1 MQKYKCVFPLVDMA
15 WKICLRRNIASESVV
30 GVQFPTLAIGAK
42 LHNKI
47 PDAEGERQKEK
58 DMKRNTSNKATSNKE
73 EKSYISIPLYD
84 IKDIK
89 SEVVS
94 KTCTRYQLG
103 EGVSMDICE
112 GEEYDYGSL
121 NLYGVV
127 IMLSFREITKGE
139 RKGDIFVSYPQYKN
153 KAGEYKPF
161 VTNYSKALNASM
173 KAVIKA
179 HYDGDGFLSVEG
191 EELPFN

>member
-1 MQKYKCVFPLVDMA
+1 MNK
-15 WKICLRRNIASESVV
+15 NIASESVV
-30 GVQFPTLAIGAK
+30 GCNSPRWQSEHSSIIKYPT
-42 LHNKI
+42 
-47 PDAEGERQKEK
+47 AEGERQKEK
-58 DMKRNTSNKATSNKE
+58 DMKRNSSNKETSNKE
-73 EKSYISIPLYD
+73 EKSYIAIPLYD
-84 IKDIK
+84 VKDIK
-89 SEVVS
+89 SKVVS

-112 GEEYDYGSL
+112 GEAHDYGSL

-161 VTNYSKALNASM
+161 VTNYSKGLNASM
-173 KAVIKA
+173 KAVLKA

>member
-1 MQKYKCVFPLVDMA
+1 M
-15 WKICLRRNIASESVV
+15 
-30 GVQFPTLAIGAK
+30 QFPTLAIGAK

-58 DMKRNTSNKATSNKE
+58 DMKRNTTSKATNKE
-73 EKSYISIPLYD
+73 EKSYIAIPLYD
-84 IKDIK
+84 VKDIK
-89 SEVVS
+89 SEVIS

-112 GEEYDYGSL
+112 GEEHDFGSL

-127 IMLSFREITKGE
+127 IDLSFREITKGE

-153 KAGEYKPF
+153 KAGEYNPF
-161 VTNYSKALNASM
+161 VTNYSKGLNASM
-173 KAVIKA
+173 KAVLKA

-191 EELPFN
+191 EELPLN

>member
-1 MQKYKCVFPLVDMA
+1 M
-15 WKICLRRNIASESVV
+15 

-58 DMKRNTSNKATSNKE
+58 DMKRNTSNKAE
-73 EKSYISIPLYD
+73 EKNYVAIPLYA

-89 SEVVS
+89 SKVVS

-112 GEEYDYGSL
+112 GEEHDYGSL

-139 RKGDIFVSYPQYKN
+139 RKGDVFVSYPQYKN

-161 VTNYSKALNASM
+161 VTNYSKGLNASI
-173 KAVIKA
+173 KAVLKA

-191 EELPFN
+191 EELPFE

>member
-1 MQKYKCVFPLVDMA
+1 
-15 WKICLRRNIASESVV
+15 
-30 GVQFPTLAIGAK
+30 
-42 LHNKI
+42 
-47 PDAEGERQKEK
+47 
-58 DMKRNTSNKATSNKE
+58 MKRNTTSNKATSNKATSNKE
-73 EKSYISIPLYD
+73 EKSYIAIPLYN

-89 SEVVS
+89 SEVIS

-112 GEEYDYGSL
+112 GEEHDYGSL

-161 VTNYSKALNASM
+161 VTNYSKGLNVSM
-173 KAVIKA
+173 KAVLKA

>member
-1 MQKYKCVFPLVDMA
+1 M
-15 WKICLRRNIASESVV
+15 NIASESVV
-30 GVQFPTLAIGAK
+30 GCNSPRWQSEQK

-58 DMKRNTSNKATSNKE
+58 DMKRNTINKATSNKE
-73 EKSYISIPLYD
+73 EKSYISIPLYA

-103 EGVSMDICE
+103 EGVTMDICE
-112 GEEYDYGSL
+112 GVVHDYGSL

-127 IMLSFREITKGE
+127 IMLGFREITKGE
-139 RKGDIFVSYPQYKN
+139 RKGDIFISYPQYKN
-153 KAGEYKPF
+153 KAGEYIPF

-173 KAVIKA
+173 KAVVKA

>member
-1 MQKYKCVFPLVDMA
+1 
-15 WKICLRRNIASESVV
+15 
-30 GVQFPTLAIGAK
+30 
-42 LHNKI
+42 
-47 PDAEGERQKEK
+47 
-58 DMKRNTSNKATSNKE
+58 MKRNSTKESSNKAE
-73 EKSYISIPLYD
+73 EKKYIAIPLYE

-94 KTCTRYQLG
+94 KTCSRYQLG

-112 GEEYDYGSL
+112 GEERDYGSL

-127 IMLSFREITKGE
+127 IALSFREITKGE

-173 KAVIKA
+173 KAVLKA

-191 EELPFN
+191 EELPSN

>member
-58 DMKRNTSNKATSNKE
+58 DMKRNTSNKETSNKE
-73 EKSYISIPLYD
+73 EKSYIAIPLYD

-112 GEEYDYGSL
+112 GEEHDYGSL

>member
-1 MQKYKCVFPLVDMA
+1 M
-15 WKICLRRNIASESVV
+15 NTASESVV
-30 GVQFPTLAIGAK
+30 GCNSPRWQSEQK

-58 DMKRNTSNKATSNKE
+58 DMKRNTTSKATSNKE
-73 EKSYISIPLYD
+73 EKSYIVIPLYA

-112 GEEYDYGSL
+112 GEEHDYGSL

-127 IMLSFREITKGE
+127 IALSFREITKGE
-139 RKGDIFVSYPQYKN
+139 RKGEVFVSYPQYKN

-173 KAVIKA
+173 KAVLKA

>member
-1 MQKYKCVFPLVDMA
+1 
-15 WKICLRRNIASESVV
+15 
-30 GVQFPTLAIGAK
+30 
-42 LHNKI
+42 
-47 PDAEGERQKEK
+47 
-58 DMKRNTSNKATSNKE
+58 MKRNTSSKETNKKE
-73 EKSYISIPLYD
+73 KKNYIPIPLYD

-112 GEEYDYGSL
+112 GGEYDYGSL

-161 VTNYSKALNASM
+161 VTNYSKALNDSM
-173 KAVIKA
+173 KAVLKA
-179 HYDGDGFLSVEG
+179 HYDGDGFLSAEG

>member
-1 MQKYKCVFPLVDMA
+1 MK
-15 WKICLRRNIASESVV
+15 RS

-58 DMKRNTSNKATSNKE
+58 DMKRNTTSNKAE
-73 EKSYISIPLYD
+73 EKSYIAIPLYA

-103 EGVSMDICE
+103 EGVTMDICE
-112 GEEYDYGSL
+112 GEEHDYGSL

-161 VTNYSKALNASM
+161 VTNYSKGLNASI
-173 KAVIKA
+173 KAVLKA

>member
-1 MQKYKCVFPLVDMA
+1 M
-15 WKICLRRNIASESVV
+15 
-30 GVQFPTLAIGAK
+30 QFPTLAIGAK

-58 DMKRNTSNKATSNKE
+58 DMKRNTNNKATSNKE
-73 EKSYISIPLYD
+73 AKSYIAITLCD

-112 GEEYDYGSL
+112 GEEHDYGSL

-139 RKGDIFVSYPQYKN
+139 RKGGVVVSDPQYKK

-161 VTNYSKALNASM
+161 VTNYSKALNAAI
-173 KAVIKA
+173 KAVLKA
-179 HYDGDGFLSVEG
+179 HYDGDGFLSVDG

>member
-1 MQKYKCVFPLVDMA
+1 MGCNSPRWQ
-15 WKICLRRNIASESVV
+15 SE
-30 GVQFPTLAIGAK
+30 QK

-58 DMKRNTSNKATSNKE
+58 DMKRNTTSNKAE
-73 EKSYISIPLYD
+73 EKSYVSIPLYD

-112 GEEYDYGSL
+112 GEEHDYGSL

-139 RKGDIFVSYPQYKN
+139 RKGDVFVSYPQYKN

-161 VTNYSKALNASM
+161 VTNYSKGLNASM
-173 KAVIKA
+173 KAVLKA
-179 HYDGDGFLSVEG
+179 HYDGEGFLSVEG

>member
-1 MQKYKCVFPLVDMA
+1 MNK
-15 WKICLRRNIASESVV
+15 NIASEKRS
-30 GVQFPTLAIGAK
+30 GVQFPTLAIGACSII
-42 LHNKI
+42 KI
-47 PDAEGERQKEK
+47 PDRRGWTAERK
-58 DMKRNTSNKATSNKE
+58 DMKRNTSNKATDNKAE
-73 EKSYISIPLYD
+73 EKSYIAIPLYD

-112 GEEYDYGSL
+112 GEEHDYGSL

-127 IMLSFREITKGE
+127 IMLTFREITKGE
-139 RKGDIFVSYPQYKN
+139 RKGDIFASYPQYKN

-161 VTNYSKALNASM
+161 VTNYSKGLNASM

>member
-1 MQKYKCVFPLVDMA
+1 
-15 WKICLRRNIASESVV
+15 
-30 GVQFPTLAIGAK
+30 
-42 LHNKI
+42 
-47 PDAEGERQKEK
+47 
-58 DMKRNTSNKATSNKE
+58 MKRNTSNKKTSNKE
-73 EKSYISIPLYD
+73 EKNYISIPLYA

-112 GEEYDYGSL
+112 GEEHDYGSL

-127 IMLSFREITKGE
+127 IMLSFREITKGK

-179 HYDGDGFLSVEG
+179 HYDGEGFLSVEG
-191 EELPFN
+191 EEVPFN

>member
-1 MQKYKCVFPLVDMA
+1 MGCNSPRWQSEHSSIKY
-15 WKICLRRNIASESVV
+15 
-30 GVQFPTLAIGAK
+30 PT
-42 LHNKI
+42 
-47 PDAEGERQKEK
+47 AEGERQKEK
-58 DMKRNTSNKATSNKE
+58 DMKRNTTSNKAE
-73 EKSYISIPLYD
+73 EKNYVAIPLYA

-112 GEEYDYGSL
+112 GEEHDYGSL

-139 RKGDIFVSYPQYKN
+139 RKGEVFVSYPQYKN

-161 VTNYSKALNASM
+161 VTNYSKVLNASI
-173 KAVIKA
+173 KAVLKA

-191 EELPFN
+191 DELPFN

>member
-1 MQKYKCVFPLVDMA
+1 MNK
-15 WKICLRRNIASESVV
+15 NIASESVV
-30 GVQFPTLAIGAK
+30 GCNSPHWQSEQSSIIKYPT
-42 LHNKI
+42 
-47 PDAEGERQKEK
+47 AEGERQKEK
-58 DMKRNTSNKATSNKE
+58 YMKRNTSNKE
-73 EKSYISIPLYD
+73 EKSYIAIPLYD
-84 IKDIK
+84 VKDIK

-94 KTCTRYQLG
+94 KTCTRYHLG

-112 GEEYDYGSL
+112 GEEHDYGSL

-127 IMLSFREITKGE
+127 IMLNFREITKGE

-173 KAVIKA
+173 KAVLKA

>member
-1 MQKYKCVFPLVDMA
+1 
-15 WKICLRRNIASESVV
+15 
-30 GVQFPTLAIGAK
+30 
-42 LHNKI
+42 
-47 PDAEGERQKEK
+47 
-58 DMKRNTSNKATSNKE
+58 MKRNTSNKATSNKE
-73 EKSYISIPLYD
+73 EKSYIAIPLYA

-112 GEEYDYGSL
+112 GEEHDYGSL

-127 IMLSFREITKGE
+127 IMLCFREITKGE
-139 RKGDIFVSYPQYKN
+139 HKGDIFVSYPQYKN

-161 VTNYSKALNASM
+161 VTNYSKGLNASM
-173 KAVIKA
+173 KAVLKA
-179 HYDGDGFLSVEG
+179 HYDGEDFLSVEG

>member
-1 MQKYKCVFPLVDMA
+1 
-15 WKICLRRNIASESVV
+15 
-30 GVQFPTLAIGAK
+30 
-42 LHNKI
+42 
-47 PDAEGERQKEK
+47 
-58 DMKRNTSNKATSNKE
+58 MKRNTTSNKATSNKAE
-73 EKSYISIPLYD
+73 EKNYVAIPLYA

-89 SEVVS
+89 AEAIS

-112 GEEYDYGSL
+112 ADDHDYGSL

-127 IMLSFREITKGE
+127 IMLSFRLISKGE
-139 RKGDIFVSYPQYKN
+139 RKGEVFVSYPQYKN

-161 VTNYSKALNASM
+161 VTNYSKGLNASM
-173 KAVIKA
+173 KAVLKA
-179 HYDGDGFLSVEG
+179 HYDNEGFVSVED